1 MLSGQ
6 MYDLSRWVRS
16 LREASFRD
24 GETMPITLWS
34 QDKSDRQLGVFISV
48 SDKNKTTKYQEV
60 SRVESLYDSIAQHYF
75 SNAQNI
81 DLTKI
86 KTQ

>member
-1 MLSGQ
+1 
-6 MYDLSRWVRS
+6 
-16 LREASFRD
+16 
-24 GETMPITLWS
+24 MPIAFNGPKT
-34 QDKSDRQLGVFISV
+34 KSDRQLGVLRSV
-48 SDKNKTTKYQEV
+48 SDKNKTTKCQEV
-60 SRVESLYDSIAQHYF
+60 SRVESLYDSAFQHYL